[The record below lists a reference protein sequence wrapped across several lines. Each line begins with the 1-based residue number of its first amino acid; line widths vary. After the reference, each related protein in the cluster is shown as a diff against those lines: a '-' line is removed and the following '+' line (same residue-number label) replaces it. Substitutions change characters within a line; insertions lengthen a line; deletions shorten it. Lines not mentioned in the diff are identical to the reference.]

1 MEKSVLIMGGSGQA
15 GAGTA
20 ALLRQWY
27 PALPLTIAGRDLE
40 RATRVADGL
49 GNATALTLDLRRG
62 DLGLPAGPGYAAVVA
77 AVWDSQLNGLRFAQ
91 DRGVPYLSISNG
103 LVDIMPEVVAGAQR
117 AAAAPIL
124 VASHFLAG
132 LVVLAAMES
141 AREFDRV
148 DTIRV
153 AAVLDEH
160 DGGGPAAVTDLE
172 RLMAASPAGLVRR
185 DGVFTWVAGTD
196 AEVGVPSVDGVVL
209 PGQTIAILD
218 VPSLALA
225 TGAPN
230 VRFDFAVGESA
241 GRRRGAEASIEVR
254 IELEGSVAAG
264 APHSRSQWLV
274 HPEGQR
280 PLTALGIAL
289 GVERLLGLRGEPVAP
304 GLYTPEAL
312 VDPAYAV
319 ERMVELGTLRP

>member
-1 MEKSVLIMGGSGQA
+1 MGKSVLIMGGSGQA
-15 GAGTA
+15 GRGTA
-20 ALLRQWY
+20 VLLRRWY
-27 PALPLTIAGRDLE
+27 PALPLTIAARDLD
-40 RATRVADGL
+40 RARRVADEL
-49 GNATALTLDLRRG
+49 GNATALTFDLRRG
-62 DLGLPAGPGYAAVVA
+62 DLGLSGEHGHAAVVA
-77 AVWDSQLNGLRFAQ
+77 AVRDSHLNGLRFAQ

-103 LVDIMPEVVAGAQR
+103 LVDIAPEVVAGAQR

-124 VASHFLAG
+124 VASHYLAG

-141 AREFDRV
+141 AREFERV
-148 DTIRV
+148 DTVRV
-153 AAVLDEH
+153 AAVLDER
-160 DGGGPAAVTDLE
+160 DGGGPAAIADLE
-172 RLMAASPAGLVRR
+172 RLMDVTSAGLVRR
-185 DGVFTWVAGTD
+185 DGDFIWVAGAD
-196 AEVGVPSVDGVVL
+196 AQVEVSSTDGVVL
-209 PGQTIAILD
+209 PGQTIATLD

-241 GRRRGAEASIEVR
+241 SRRRGAAPTTEVR
-254 IELEGSVAAG
+254 IELEGSAAAG
-264 APHSRSQWLV
+264 TPLSRSQWLV

-289 GVERLLGLRGEPVAP
+289 GVERLLGLRGRPVTP

-319 ERMVELGTLRP
+319 ERMAELGTLRL